1 MTTDEIK
8 DKILN
13 SSDPSWFNSVNQTFD
28 IPYLNFSKTF
38 TGLSSIME
46 FVNQQLDGW
55 NKIPDNYPQ
64 DLKNSKAYF
73 QNISN
78 AIDNFMANYSS
89 QSGANFQPLWNN
101 LLQSQFSN
109 IGLKP
114 FLFDSP
120 ELEFLLRVNTDYPYS
135 FQAAFN
141 FITNNFGNNNLNDR
155 NVFFGLLLAY
165 EFFSKDKSQI
175 IERRNAE
182 QKALSSLKSNFLK
195 YISESETHLVSHLNI
210 ADEKFKEY
218 SEKIEDL
225 KNAKETIF
233 NLWFN
238 ESKEAFL
245 RFDQDSKKEIEDLR
259 KTYEELLKLEKPADY
274 WKLRGIE
281 LKREGWKSL
290 YWLVGLVLTGCV
302 TLYFLLWK
310 TPEGML
316 TSIFSGDKSA
326 AIRWS
331 IVFVTFISFLF
342 FGIRAL
348 MRVTFSSF
356 HLARD
361 AEERERLTYVYL
373 ALIKD
378 ASIEKEDRSLI
389 LQALFSRADTGLL
402 KEDSSPTMPGSAGLV
417 ERVIQR

>member
-1 MTTDEIK
+1 M
-8 DKILN
+8 
-13 SSDPSWFNSVNQTFD
+13 
-28 IPYLNFSKTF
+28 
-38 TGLSSIME
+38 
-46 FVNQQLDGW
+46 
-55 NKIPDNYPQ
+55 
-64 DLKNSKAYF
+64 
-73 QNISN
+73 
-78 AIDNFMANYSS
+78 
-89 QSGANFQPLWNN
+89 
-101 LLQSQFSN
+101 
-109 IGLKP
+109 
-114 FLFDSP
+114 
-120 ELEFLLRVNTDYPYS
+120 
-135 FQAAFN
+135 
-141 FITNNFGNNNLNDR
+141 
-155 NVFFGLLLAY
+155 
-165 EFFSKDKSQI
+165 
-175 IERRNAE
+175 
-182 QKALSSLKSNFLK
+182 
-195 YISESETHLVSHLNI
+195 VSHLNI